1 METPFQERSIT
12 ARLDA
17 RYRDTGAPAYQA
29 LYYWGLLNCV
39 LVFAQQYLNF
49 ILNPIGA
56 QKFTY
61 ISTGLWVFV
70 ALWTRRAPLR
80 LPFFIMIMMILQ
92 VWLSIC
98 SLRGQ
103 MVVGTMTVPNAMD
116 FVFLVYVLAFIQ
128 AAMLVWFA
136 PESRKVFGLVTIII
150 SVISS
155 FTAFLQFFGLGPAI
169 ELARKI
175 READI
180 VFAGA
185 EQSEIIR
192 APGLHSAVGNA
203 VVWPCAAALMV
214 AVVIKY
220 RPIKWTDIVAVMLLL
235 GSATIIQIRN
245 QMLLVAVCAIWIF
258 YWAYKKHGQRVLVAG
273 VSVAC
278 AVVMFIA
285 LQPDRFG
292 YLLQGTDTLDFRQTR
307 LWPQA
312 RYVLQEQPYF
322 GIGVEPAFAGW
333 TTQVLPNKW
342 MNVGLIDNG
351 FYLMG
356 IWGGYPA
363 IGILA
368 LMLIIGLASAIVAL
382 HQPNEDYWHE
392 AFKLATVALMIFN
405 LTGMFWG
412 SLFANPVPVGVM
424 FTCAGLSLNSYR
436 STLNRDNRAETA
448 MEAAGTA

>member
-1 METPFQERSIT
+1 METPFNERSIT

-29 LYYWGLLNCV
+29 LYVWGLLNCV

-61 ISTGLWVFV
+61 ISTGLWIAA

-80 LPFFIMIMMILQ
+80 LPFFIIIMMVLQ
-92 VWLSIC
+92 MWLSFC
-98 SLRGQ
+98 SLRGE

-128 AAMLVWFA
+128 ASLLVWFA
-136 PESRKVFGLVTIII
+136 PECRRIFGLITIII
-150 SVISS
+150 SVMSS
-155 FTAFLQFFGLGPAI
+155 FTAFLQFFGVGPAI

-180 VFAGA
+180 IFAGA
-185 EQSEIIR
+185 EQSEVIR

-214 AVVIKY
+214 AVIVKY
-220 RPIKWTDIVAVMLLL
+220 RPYKWYDVVAFMLML

-245 QMLLVAVCAIWIF
+245 QMLLVVICAGWI
-258 YWAYKKHGQRVLVAG
+258 YLWAYRSYGRKVLTAG
-273 VSVAC
+273 ATLLTSAL
-278 AVVMFIA
+278 MFIA
-285 LQPDRFG
+285 LQPDRFA
-292 YLLQGTDTLDFRQTR
+292 YLLQGTDTLDFRQNR

-312 RYVLQEQPYF
+312 RYVLQEQPFF

-342 MNVGLIDNG
+342 MNIGLIDNG
-351 FYLMG
+351 FYLIG

-368 LMLIIGLASAIVAL
+368 IMLVIGLASSVFAL
-382 HQPNEDYWHE
+382 HKPNEDYWHE

-424 FTCAGLSLNSYR
+424 FICAGMSLNSYR
-436 STLNRDNRAETA
+436 STLNQENRGETA